1 MIPLRDNI
9 PLKIVP
15 ITTRATVVICVLV
28 FLWQLWQGR
37 RIGFGLLP
45 YRFGV
50 IPAILVGDYNLPAG
64 LSRVPPEM
72 TLLTYMFLHGGWMH
86 LIGNMLYLWI
96 FGDNVEEALGHGR
109 FLVFYL
115 LCGIA
120 AALGQAQLQPAS
132 EVPMIGA
139 SGAISGVLAAYALLY
154 PHAQV
159 LIVIPFGFF
168 AKLIH
173 MPAIILLGL
182 WFVFQV
188 LNSLWE
194 GLHAGGIAW
203 FAHIGGFIAG
213 LVLVPFFKHRHVR
226 LFLPGRHDQ

>member
-1 MIPLRDNI
+1 
-9 PLKIVP
+9 
-15 ITTRATVVICVLV
+15 VLV
-28 FLWQLWQGR
+28 FLWQLGQG

-45 YRFGV
+45 YSFGV
-50 IPAILVGDYNLPAG
+50 IPAILVGDYNLPPG

-132 EVPMIGA
+132 EAPMIGA

-226 LFLPGRHDQ
+226 LFPPSRHDQ

>member
-1 MIPLRDNI
+1 
-9 PLKIVP
+9 
-15 ITTRATVVICVLV
+15 
-28 FLWQLWQGR
+28 
-37 RIGFGLLP
+37 
-45 YRFGV
+45 
-50 IPAILVGDYNLPAG
+50 
-64 LSRVPPEM
+64 
-72 TLLTYMFLHGGWMH
+72 MH

-120 AALGQAQLQPAS
+120 AAFGQAELQPAS

-226 LFLPGRHDQ
+226 LFPPSRPNQGGKNQDDRSQTD